1 LPKTHTYEQVAERL
15 LSEVKLQPGGSGKI
29 RIFDISSSG
38 RSQREYTSSEMI
50 GNLIDPAELFAE
62 VIQAVSADDLALT
75 RFARKYQSRS

>member
-1 LPKTHTYEQVAERL
+1 
-15 LSEVKLQPGGSGKI
+15 
-29 RIFDISSSG
+29 
-38 RSQREYTSSEMI
+38 MI